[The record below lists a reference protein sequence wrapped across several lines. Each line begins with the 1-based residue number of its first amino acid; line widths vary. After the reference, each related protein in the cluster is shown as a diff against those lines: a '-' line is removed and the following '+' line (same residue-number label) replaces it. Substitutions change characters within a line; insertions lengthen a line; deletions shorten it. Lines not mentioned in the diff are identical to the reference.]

1 MASSV
6 LLDRVSAI
14 VVRDLTLRMAPGESV
29 ALIGRSGAGKTTV
42 LRLLNGLCAPSS
54 GVVSID
60 AVPLT
65 GDLVTRRRRIGT
77 ILQAPALFPHR
88 TVFDNIATVPRLLGW
103 DDARIRDAARAML
116 DRLEMPFER
125 FASRMP
131 RSLSGVAQQRVGT
144 ARVVLRV
151 IDVVQTIPSLAL
163 FGFLIPLPLIG
174 GIGVRTAIVALILYS
189 LLPIVRN
196 TVTGIA
202 GIDPLIREAAIVLG
216 MTDNQRL
223 FRVELPLAMPSIF
236 GGLRIATVIAIG
248 VATIGAAVGGGGL
261 GTLIFRGVAMVDTT
275 RILAGA
281 LPAAALA
288 LVADLLFAWLERL
301 ASS

>member
-60 AVPLT
+60 DVPLT
-65 GDLVTRRRRIGT
+65 GDLVARRRRIGT

-103 DDARIRDAARAML
+103 ADQRIRDAARAML

-125 FASRMP
+125 FATRFP
-131 RSLSGVAQQRVGT
+131 RSLSGGALQR
-144 ARVVLRV
+144 A
-151 IDVVQTIPSLAL
+151 
-163 FGFLIPLPLIG
+163 
-174 GIGVRTAIVALILYS
+174 
-189 LLPIVRN
+189 
-196 TVTGIA
+196 
-202 GIDPLIREAAIVLG
+202 
-216 MTDNQRL
+216 
-223 FRVELPLAMPSIF
+223 
-236 GGLRIATVIAIG
+236 G
-248 VATIGAAVGGGGL
+248 VA
-261 GTLIFRGVAMVDTT
+261 RAM
-275 RILAGA
+275 IAE
-281 LPAAALA
+281 PP
-288 LVADLLFAWLERL
+288 LLL
-301 ASS
+301 